1 MPIGENL
8 EQFQILENKIES
20 LIQIINSLKT
30 EKTQLLTRLNN
41 QEEKIDE
48 LTKEIEKLRAAGE
61 TAKEKTMSL
70 LQKIE
75 QIEITA

>member
-8 EQFQILENKIES
+8 EQFQVLENKIES

-30 EKTQLLTRLNN
+30 EKTQLLTKLNN

-48 LTKEIEKLRAAGE
+48 LTKEIEQLREAGE
-61 TAKEKTMSL
+61 TAKQKTMSL

>member
-48 LTKEIEKLRAAGE
+48 LTKEIEQLREAGE
-61 TAKEKTMSL
+61 TAKQKTMSL

-75 QIEITA
+75 QIEVST

>member
-8 EQFQILENKIES
+8 EQFQLLENKIES

-30 EKTQLLTRLNN
+30 EKTQLLTKLNN
-41 QEEKIDE
+41 QEEKIDQ
-48 LTKEIEKLRAAGE
+48 LTKEIEQLRAAGE
-61 TAKEKTMSL
+61 TAKQKTMSL

>member
-1 MPIGENL
+1 MQNGENL
-8 EQFQILENKIES
+8 EQFQLLENKIES
-20 LIQIINSLKT
+20 LIQIISSLKT

-48 LTKEIEKLRAAGE
+48 LTKEIEQLRQAGE
-61 TAKEKTMSL
+61 TAKQKTMSL